1 VLFTAALALNGNE
14 AEARETLKH
23 CFSLNNVKMR
33 TISAVSAELLSQ
45 SFGPSSLALA
55 MAKRFSEGLG
65 RAGMPEE

>member
-1 VLFTAALALNGNE
+1 VLFAAALALNGNE

-23 CFSLNNVKMR
+23 YFSLNNVKMR

-45 SFGPSSLALA
+45 SFGPSSLA